1 MNLAELVLLSNRLE
15 KLTVADLQQDALI
28 KFDRIM
34 HESDLPQES
43 MTVNFRSN
51 LSELN
56 NTIQTSF
63 TNFEIELKRYKDEV
77 RRLIYREGVKWFYR
91 ASVKYEGRLGARFGQ
106 QPDAINF
113 YQNQPIP
120 LDDKTTK
127 IFKSR
132 VQYYADWRYPAMI
145 IHPMTE
151 SFIHDMVSNDPLY
164 LVDESQ
170 YLLEPSLTHWND
182 TYKNRL
188 RLYHIEESFDQPI
201 LNKLPNGQF
210 GICLVYNYLN
220 YRPYEIIK
228 KYLAELYEKL
238 RPGGVLAMTFNDC
251 DRYQSIQ
258 MVEQDIT
265 CYTPGSLVLGYAE
278 YIGFEKVYE
287 YRDDSASVW
296 IELKKPG
303 TLTSLRGGQALA
315 KIKPKPVA

>member
-1 MNLAELVLLSNRLE
+1 MNLSELVLLSNRLE
-15 KLTVADLQQDALI
+15 KLTVTDLQQDALI

-34 HESDLPQES
+34 YESDLPQGG
-43 MTVNFRSN
+43 VDVDFRSN
-51 LSELN
+51 LGDLN
-56 NTIQTSF
+56 QTIQTSF

-77 RRLIYREGVKWFYR
+77 RRLIYREGVKWFHR
-91 ASVKYEGRLGARFGQ
+91 ASIRYEGRLSSREAQ
-106 QPDAINF
+106 QPNTVNS
-113 YQNQPIP
+113 YQNKPIP
-120 LDDKTTK
+120 LDEETTK

-132 VQYYADWRYPAMI
+132 VAYYADWRYPAMI
-145 IHPMTE
+145 IHPMME

-164 LVDESQ
+164 VVDESPH
-170 YLLEPSLTHWND
+170 LLEPSLNHWND
-182 TYKNRL
+182 VYKNRL
-188 RLYHIEESFDQPI
+188 RRYYIEESFDQPI
-201 LNKLPNGQF
+201 LDKLPNGQF
-210 GICLVYNYLN
+210 GFCLVYNYLN

-251 DRYQSIQ
+251 DRYNSIQ

-265 CYTPGSLVLGYAE
+265 CYTPGLLVLGYAE
-278 YIGFEKVYE
+278 YIGFEKVFE